1 MLSIL
6 FMILLIGVLWKLIV
20 WSMRAAWGITKI
32 VFSIVVMPVILI
44 VMALAGLVYL
54 AIPILA
60 IVGIVALIGS
70 ANKG

>member
-20 WSMRAAWGITKI
+20 WSMRAAWGISKI

-44 VMALAGLVYL
+44 VMALAGLVSL

-70 ANKG
+70 AKSK

>member
-20 WSMRAAWGITKI
+20 WSMSAAWGISKI

-70 ANKG
+70 AKSK

>member
-32 VFSIVVMPVILI
+32 VFSIVVMPVVLI

-70 ANKG
+70 AKSK

>member
-1 MLSIL
+1 
-6 FMILLIGVLWKLIV
+6 MILLIGVLWKRIV
-20 WSMRAAWGITKI
+20 WSTRAAWGITKI

-70 ANKG
+70 AKSK

>member
-1 MLSIL
+1 
-6 FMILLIGVLWKLIV
+6 MILLIGVLWKLIV

-32 VFSIVVMPVILI
+32 VFSIVVMPVVLI

-70 ANKG
+70 AKSK

>member
-70 ANKG
+70 AKSK